1 MIGTRSLLSAVAAT
15 VVVGAG
21 LGAGAPRPEIEIGAR
36 RLVTDRAERADEA
49 LAQLEASLAPA
60 VDAAR
65 AGAARV
71 VAGDETPGAILHEA
85 ADLIAAAEGTAGDA
99 RRAVGALEEARR
111 AWRPEGDP
119 LGQATDA
126 GELGSIAAQLE
137 ASAEAADEFAA
148 IRQRALAVTGT
159 LRAALVALDAGD
171 VAGARPLVAE
181 AREDHRAVVS
191 WEVDLVT
198 LPVWIATSDEMI
210 GAVERIVNA
219 TQRGDEAAAVQAAND
234 FAALADDGATADRAL
249 RIAIGEGGSA
259 VTAAPLGR
267 LASVLSAIG
276 ELRLTVA
283 SVRAATGS

>member
-1 MIGTRSLLSAVAAT
+1 MIGTRSLLSALAAT

-21 LGAGAPRPEIEIGAR
+21 MGAGAPRPEIEIGAR
-36 RLVTDRAERADEA
+36 RLVSDRAERADEA
-49 LAQLEASLAPA
+49 LAQLEASLAPV

-71 VAGDETPGAILHEA
+71 VAGDEPPGLILLEA

-99 RRAVGALEEARR
+99 RRAVGTLEEARR
-111 AWRPEGDP
+111 AWRLEGDP
-119 LGQATDA
+119 LVQATAA

-137 ASAEAADEFAA
+137 ASAEAADDFAGM
-148 IRQRALAVTGT
+148 RQRALAVAGT

-198 LPVWIATSDEMI
+198 LPVWIETSDEMI
-210 GAVERIVNA
+210 GAVEQIVNA
-219 TQRGDEAAAVQAAND
+219 TQRGDEAAAAQAAND